1 MLPSRSNCSC
11 FVPFC
16 VYGLPMARAASSSS
30 RFRHRPVELS
40 PPRTGE
46 KGRGARSNISGRY
59 EKDQRSEFHDGW
71 DIEEDPPQKNAT
83 IVTNENP
90 RSIINY
96 VESPFVH
103 FDRSINMYRGC
114 EHGCIYCF
122 ARPTHAYYG
131 LSSGL
136 DFEKRLFAKPNA
148 AKLLVRELRAASYQ
162 PRPIAIGT
170 NTDPYQPIERQRRLM
185 RSVLSVLRDFKHPVS
200 ILTKS
205 ALIERD
211 MDLIAEMAAYNGA
224 RAMLSITSLDPS
236 LSRAMEPRACAP
248 HKRLTAV
255 RRLASAGIPTGVMTA
270 PIIPGLNDHELEDLL
285 AAAKDAGAAFVGYTV
300 IRLPKEVAPLFREW
314 LESAFPHRAAR
325 VMRHIRDMNGGRDYD
340 PDWSR
345 ARAPREETARLIQ
358 ARFRAARRRLSFAA
372 EIPELSTAHFRPPVE
387 KGDQLALF
395 QN

>member
-71 DIEEDPPQKNAT
+71 DIEEDTPPKNAT

-185 RSVLSVLRDFKHPVS
+185 RSVLVS
-200 ILTKS
+200 RNWKQFWTALT
-205 ALIERD
+205 AHCQVTEQ
-211 MDLIAEMAAYNGA
+211 
-224 RAMLSITSLDPS
+224 
-236 LSRAMEPRACAP
+236 SRAAMSRYLGPLWRGCPRFVVGVGIANHQQQAP
-248 HKRLTAV
+248 AEK
-255 RRLASAGIPTGVMTA
+255 PWK
-270 PIIPGLNDHELEDLL
+270 LL
-285 AAAKDAGAAFVGYTV
+285 VKNSV
-300 IRLPKEVAPLFREW
+300 
-314 LESAFPHRAAR
+314 
-325 VMRHIRDMNGGRDYD
+325 
-340 PDWSR
+340 
-345 ARAPREETARLIQ
+345 
-358 ARFRAARRRLSFAA
+358 
-372 EIPELSTAHFRPPVE
+372 
-387 KGDQLALF
+387 
-395 QN
+395 